1 MVTSLVLF
9 VWKVGQVEV
18 VSLAMENKLFSL
30 LKIPMIALVIRGQEL
45 EINTCGPTIDN
56 LELEVVLK
64 KEDSP
69 FTSNQIYTEEQVIL
83 TIVTKMKHFPKI
95 LISNVDISKFGLLT
109 TELSLLQY
117 ILPDLFRKNFF
128 N

>member
-1 MVTSLVLF
+1 
-9 VWKVGQVEV
+9 
-18 VSLAMENKLFSL
+18 
-30 LKIPMIALVIRGQEL
+30 MIALVIRGQEL